1 LENIRPFSTASQSA
15 ASSALRK
22 PELADAQGA
31 TFAQAQTAPAGHW
44 DEMQGGVPSRLQ
56 ASSAAESVAG
66 TVTGVPGF
74 APLSR
79 EWSQFI
85 SHLQDVR
92 PAALNARMAQLER
105 QVHDNGISY
114 NVYADADRPQ
124 RPWSLDLFP
133 LMVDA
138 LSWQQIESGVLQ
150 RMRLLEHIMAD
161 TYGPQNLLAQGQ
173 LPAALVQGHPG
184 YLHAMQGVPPVGGQ
198 YLSLAAFDLAR
209 GPDGCWWL
217 LSQRTQAPSGLGYLL
232 ENRQIISRQFPQAF
246 EAMPVQRLADV
257 YRSWIDGL
265 KQRSPAGAH
274 AHIALLTP
282 GPYNETYFEHAYLA
296 RYLGLTLVQGSDLT
310 VRDEHVFLKTLQ
322 GLQPVHGL
330 VKRVDDMWLDPLE
343 LNPESTLGVPGLLQA
358 VRSGN
363 VLVANAPGSGFLES
377 NALLGFMPALAQS
390 LLGEALQLP
399 AIPSWWCGEQ
409 AALQDVLP
417 RLPESVIKPTYPPL
431 SGRSSFE
438 PVIGKQLSQ
447 RERDE
452 WAGRI
457 LRDGEAHTVQAYLPL
472 SHTPTWQP
480 DAAAHKGSVSSRPV
494 ILRVFALADARGGWQ
509 VLPGGLARL
518 GTREGIASM
527 QRGGGS
533 ADVWVMGGA
542 PAATQT
548 MQSQSQSQGSG
559 QSQSQIQGLSTDMG
573 LARSN
578 LSAQTQLPLQPPSAS
593 SLNGALPQRHRMVT
607 SRAAESLFWMGR
619 YTERCENTL
628 RLSRLALDV
637 LGSEDQACAPLV
649 AWLNQLALCHGLVAP
664 GVPAA
669 LQSRRVFERS
679 LVAGL
684 WDTQVTTGV
693 GYNLKA
699 IHLAAANVRERLSP
713 EHWSLIEQ
721 TQNAFFHSHP
731 AGRPP
736 QDTVQ
741 AQRVLAQT
749 SQLLAAMTGA
759 QTDRMTRDD
768 GWRLLSIGRH
778 IERLDFLAFAMQVAL
793 QCGTLNEQAGFDG
806 VLALFDS
813 TISFHAQYQ
822 QSRTVEALLEL
833 LIVNPDNPRA
843 LGWVAHTLRGRLARM
858 GHLAEG
864 RTEALAHAIPRLI
877 DTDLG
882 LLCDEAQ
889 GTTPALQDLLQHC
902 RDAARN
908 TSDSLNTMFF
918 AHSAQTGHSVG
929 V

>member
-1 LENIRPFSTASQSA
+1 MNQ
-15 ASSALRK
+15 
-22 PELADAQGA
+22 
-31 TFAQAQTAPAGHW
+31 
-44 DEMQGGVPSRLQ
+44 LQ
-56 ASSAAESVAG
+56 
-66 TVTGVPGF
+66 
-74 APLSR
+74 
-79 EWSQFI
+79 
-85 SHLQDVR
+85 
-92 PAALNARMAQLER
+92 R

-114 NVYADADRPQ
+114 NVYADTDRPQ

-246 EAMPVQRLADV
+246 ENMPVQRLADT

-265 KQRSPAGAH
+265 KQRSPAGAN

-310 VRDEHVFLKTLQ
+310 VRDERVFLKTLQ

-330 VKRVDDMWLDPLE
+330 VKRVDDVWLDPLE
-343 LNPESTLGVPGLLQA
+343 LRAESTLGVPGLLQA

-377 NALLGFMPALAQS
+377 NALLGFMPALAQT

-417 RLPESVIKPTYPPL
+417 RLSDSVIKPTYPPL

-438 PVIGKQLSQ
+438 PVIGQQLTQ
-447 RERDE
+447 RARDE

-457 LRDGEAHTVQAYLPL
+457 MRDGEAHTVQAFLPL
-472 SHTPTWQP
+472 SHTPTWQAD
-480 DAAAHKGSVSSRPV
+480 DASPTGSVSSRPV
-494 ILRVFALADARGGWQ
+494 ILRVFALADTQGGWQ

-533 ADVWVMGGA
+533 ADVWVMA
-542 PAATQT
+542 QVAESQADTHHQTQA
-548 MQSQSQSQGSG
+548 QG
-559 QSQSQIQGLSTDMG
+559 QSQSSSSLPPMPPMRGMQTP
-573 LARSN
+573 
-578 LSAQTQLPLQPPSAS
+578 LSAQTQLPLQAHGTAAQSTTVS
-593 SLNGALPQRHRMVT
+593 QRHRLVT
-607 SRAAESLFWMGR
+607 SRAAENLFWMGR

-649 AWLNQLALCHGLVAP
+649 AWLNQLALSHGLVAP

-721 TQNAFFHSHP
+721 TQNAFFHTH
-731 AGRPP
+731 AKNTPP

-778 IERLDFLAFAMQVAL
+778 IERLDFLAFAMQIAL
-793 QCGTLNEQAGFDG
+793 QSGTLNEQAGFDG
-806 VLALFDS
+806 VLTLFDS

-822 QSRTVEALLEL
+822 QSRTMAALLEL

-864 RTEALAHAIPRLI
+864 RTEALAQAIPRLI
-877 DTDLG
+877 DTQVG
-882 LLCDEAQ
+882 VLCDEAQ
-889 GTTPALQDLLQHC
+889 HTTPALLDLLQQC
-902 RDAARN
+902 RNAARS
-908 TSDSLNTMFF
+908 TSDSLNTLFF

-929 V
+929 A